1 MSINQLNTDIINLNK
16 DIASL
21 QDKYAREKKVESDKR
36 TRIIS
41 IQNSINKN
49 TSVSMANS
57 KWKQITQLEKEIA
70 QSTTKQA
77 NLTKEIAKKQKALS
91 DKTSSLSRE
100 QTKEA
105 RKQQEEQ
112 KKLYDN
118 YKRQITSLQSKI
130 EIQSRIENTAL
141 NATHNLYEQNNN
153 LKYDVF
159 ISHASE
165 DKESF
170 VDELVIELQQ
180 RNIKVWY
187 DKNCIRWGESL
198 RSKIDEGLRN
208 SKFGIVVLSQAY
220 INKGWTQYEL
230 EGLFNIEMTNGKTI
244 LPIWHN
250 ITKSQVQQFSPTI
263 AGRLAMNTTMQT
275 PNEIAQELVQILGDN
290 NE

>member
-21 QDKYAREKKVESDKR
+21 QDKYAKEKKVESEKR
-36 TRIIS
+36 IRIIS

-49 TSVSMANS
+49 TSVSTANS
-57 KWKQITQLEKEIA
+57 KRKQITQLEKEIA

-77 NLTKEIAKKQKALS
+77 NLTKEIAKKQKTLS
-91 DKTSSLSRE
+91 DKTSSLSKE

-118 YKRQITSLQSKI
+118 YKRQITNLQSKI
-130 EIQSRIENTAL
+130 KNTNAL

-159 ISHASE
+159 ISHATE

-170 VDELVIELQQ
+170 VDDLVTELQK
-180 RNIKVWY
+180 RDIKVWY
-187 DKNCIRWGESL
+187 DKNCIKWGESL

-275 PNEIAQELVQILGDN
+275 PNEIAQELVQILNDN